1 MTMSLRREGPGHNN
15 ISSQLLPYYNNNNS
29 RQHQQLQQQCGAGV
43 TSDVLYLPDYLR
55 ASHVCHKYLNT
66 LDPRQVKRW
75 RICVKWQ
82 LFKRELLGGCAEF
95 ELWWSV
101 DCILQLRMLCVES
114 WSWSHWVALYHSH
127 TDHHSL
133 ISTLCSNHIIIL
145 NFRKIRKK
153 KLIIFLNFNALHL
166 KAFIIFFPI
175 DCDCWWDSSVAQ
187 CARHAGLALHPA
199 PAHTALPPLLHHH
212 HHQQQHRV
220 TELCFTRVHSCLNN
234 ISSAQLSSSLS
245 QNL

>member
-29 RQHQQLQQQCGAGV
+29 RQHQQLQQQCGAGM

-55 ASHVCHKYLNT
+55 ARHVCHKYLNT

-82 LFKRELLGGCAEF
+82 LFKREWLGGCAVF

-114 WSWSHWVALYHSH
+114 WSWSHCVALYHSH

-133 ISTLCSNHIIIL
+133 ISTLCSDHIIIQ
-145 NFRKIRKK
+145 NFHKIRKNK
-153 KLIIFLNFNALHL
+153 VYHIFKL
-166 KAFIIFFPI
+166 
-175 DCDCWWDSSVAQ
+175 
-187 CARHAGLALHPA
+187 
-199 PAHTALPPLLHHH
+199 
-212 HHQQQHRV
+212 
-220 TELCFTRVHSCLNN
+220 
-234 ISSAQLSSSLS
+234 
-245 QNL
+245 